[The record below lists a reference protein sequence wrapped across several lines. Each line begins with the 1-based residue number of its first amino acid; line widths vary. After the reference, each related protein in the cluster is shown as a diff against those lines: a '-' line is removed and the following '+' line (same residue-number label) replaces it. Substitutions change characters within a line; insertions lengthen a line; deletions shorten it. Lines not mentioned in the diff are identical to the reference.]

1 MLNPDGVINGN
12 TRCNLAGVDLNRQWI
27 EPNKK
32 LHPSIYHTKMLI
44 KKFQEDREVFLV
56 CDIHGHSRKKN
67 IFMYG
72 NSVPKNDKYKE
83 RVFPFVLEKQADT
96 FSFADCSFA
105 VQKSKEATAR
115 VVVWK
120 EMGIQNSFTLEASFC
135 GADFGRYAD
144 LHFNTDMLQEIGH
157 RFCETILQ
165 YCQLD

>member
-1 MLNPDGVINGN
+1 M
-12 TRCNLAGVDLNRQWI
+12 
-27 EPNKK
+27 
-32 LHPSIYHTKMLI
+32 I

-115 VVVWK
+115 VVIWK
-120 EMGIQNSFTLEASFC
+120 ELGIQNSYTLEASFC
-135 GADFGRYAD
+135 GSDFGKYSD
-144 LHFNTDMLQEIGH
+144 LHFNTDML
-157 RFCETILQ
+157 
-165 YCQLD
+165 